1 VVWMPSLPSVQYA
14 RPNVETKIFEGMA
27 VGLAA
32 LVSNLAGRGEF
43 VHREQCGMAVAPDV
57 DGHLAGVRRL
67 LAQRRETK
75 AMGGRGRRAVAERY
89 SWEAV
94 AEHLVDFYRQLC
106 QGLPGSRQAPS
117 SSEESAT

>member
-1 VVWMPSLPSVQYA
+1 VQYA

-43 VHREQCGMAVAPDV
+43 VHREQCGIAVAPDV
-57 DGHLAGVRRL
+57 DGHLAGVHRL
-67 LAQRRETK
+67 LAQRREVK
-75 AMGGRGRRAVAERY
+75 AMGERGRRAVTERY

-94 AEHLVDFYRQLC
+94 EGHLVDFYSQLC

-117 SSEESAT
+117 PSEESAT

>member
-1 VVWMPSLPSVQYA
+1 VQYS

-43 VHREQCGMAVAPDV
+43 VHREQCGIAVAPDV
-57 DGHLAGVRRL
+57 DGHLAGVHRL
-67 LAQRRETK
+67 LAQRREVK
-75 AMGGRGRRAVAERY
+75 AMGERGRRAVTERY

-94 AEHLVDFYRQLC
+94 EGHLVDFYGQLC